1 MVKLANSSLTNNH
14 DPDGCPRV
22 GLFARLSA
30 PAFIAPSAGIISQVV
45 LPVGVM
51 VQFIW
56 RPTIAM
62 SCIGIIGAAIIG
74 FIIRPSS
81 WASGSSASL
90 GSWSVSRQ
98 RVRRNSMFRILEIKC
113 IAATDNNGIF
123 RPFASSNK
131 TTAPH
136 EGASALSMIT
146 EEFLVSR

>member
-1 MVKLANSSLTNNH
+1 MVKLANSSLTSNH

-22 GLFARLSA
+22 GLFVRLSP
-30 PAFIAPSAGIISQVV
+30 PAFITRSAGVISQVV
-45 LPVGVM
+45 GVM
-51 VQFIW
+51 VHFIW

-62 SCIGIIGAAIIG
+62 SGIGIIGAAIIG

-90 GSWSVSRQ
+90 SSWSVSRQ
-98 RVRRNSMFRILEIKC
+98 RVRRNCMFRILEIKC